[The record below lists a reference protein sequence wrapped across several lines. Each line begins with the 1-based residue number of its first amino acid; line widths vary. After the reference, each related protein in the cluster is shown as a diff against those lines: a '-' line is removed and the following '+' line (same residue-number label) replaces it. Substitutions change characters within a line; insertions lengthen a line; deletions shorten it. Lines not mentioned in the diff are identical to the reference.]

1 MKREVTPLN
10 RVLVASV
17 ALAACGAPLLAV
29 AAGVTGADIDEVVV
43 TAQRIRLS
51 GTPRAASEGTVLSD
65 QLENRP
71 LLRVGEL
78 LEVVPGLI
86 VTQHTGDGKA
96 NQYFLRGFNLDHG
109 TDFATRVEGIPA
121 NMPTHGHGQG
131 YMDIN
136 FVIPELVDRIVYRKG
151 TYYPELGNFSA
162 AGAAEMSYRD
172 TAEPFVAFTGGE
184 EGYARLVAGGSTDY
198 AGGNLLFGFEHDRT
212 DGPWVLA
219 ENLRKYNGIARWSRK
234 TDTSG
239 LSVNLMGYDGDW
251 TATDQIPQRA
261 VDSGLIDRFGYI
273 DPSNGGNTHRYSLS
287 AQGYKK
293 SEGGRLDYSA
303 YALDY
308 QLNLFSNFT
317 YALNPVQGDQFE
329 QEDKRHVY
337 GGALTW
343 DQPFTLGRAE
353 SHWRVGVDVRH
364 DDIAPVG
371 LHLTQE
377 RVRYATIREDEVKQ
391 TLTGLWTG
399 VATQWTPWLRSEL
412 GIRADRFDY
421 DISSDLAANSGSG
434 NDTLSSPKVSVAL
447 GPWNDTEFFLAAG
460 RGFHSNDARGATITV
475 DPTDGVTP
483 VDRVTPL
490 AKAKGSEVGMRTSL
504 IPNSQLSLSVWQLD
518 LDSELLFV
526 GDGGSTEATRPSR
539 RTGVEIGFYS
549 KPRNWLI
556 IDADYAWSKARFRDP
571 DPVGDRIPG
580 AVEAAASLGLA
591 VDTPSGWFGGI
602 RLRYLGPAA
611 LIEDD
616 SVRSPSS
623 TLVNLTAGRRLG
635 ERWKVSFGVY
645 NLLDRKANDIAYFY
659 ESQLAGESA
668 PVEDIHFHPVEP
680 RALRA
685 TVEVMF

>member
-1 MKREVTPLN
+1 MVLN
-10 RVLVASV
+10 WGLPDA
-17 ALAACGAPLLAV
+17 AV
-29 AAGVTGADIDEVVV
+29 AAGITGADIDEVVV
-43 TAQRIRLS
+43 TAQRIKLA
-51 GTPRAASEGTVLSD
+51 GTPRAASEGTVLAD

-109 TDFATRVEGIPA
+109 TDFSTRVEGIPV

-172 TAEPFVAFTGGE
+172 TATPFVAFTGGE
-184 EGYARLVAGGSTDY
+184 DSYARLVAGGSTEVG
-198 AGGNLLFGFEHDRT
+198 GGNLLFGFEHDRT
-212 DGPWVLA
+212 DGPWDLA
-219 ENLRKYNGIARWSRK
+219 ENLRKYNGIVRWSRK
-234 TDTSG
+234 SETAG
-239 LSVNLMGYDGDW
+239 LSIDLMGYDGDW

-261 VDSGLIDRFGYI
+261 VDRGLIDRFGYI
-273 DPSNGGNTHRYSLS
+273 DASNGGNSHRYSLS
-287 AQGYKK
+287 AQGFRKA
-293 SEGGRLDYSA
+293 GAGRLDYSA

-308 QLNLFSNFT
+308 QLDLFSNFT
-317 YALNPVQGDQFE
+317 YALNPVEGDQFE
-329 QEDKRHVY
+329 QEDKRRVF

-343 DQPFTLGRAE
+343 DQPLTIGSAE
-353 SHWRVGVDVRH
+353 GHWRVGIDVRH
-364 DDIAPVG
+364 DDISPVG
-371 LHLTQE
+371 LHLTEE
-377 RVRYATIREDEVKQ
+377 RVRYATIREDKVKQ
-391 TLTGLWTG
+391 ALTGLWTG
-399 VATQWTPWLRSEL
+399 LTTQWTSWMRSEIGL
-412 GIRADRFDY
+412 RADRFDF
-421 DISSDLAANSGSG
+421 DIASNLAANSGSG
-434 NDTLSSPKVSVAL
+434 NDTLTSPKVSLAF
-447 GPWNDTEFFLAAG
+447 GPWRDTELFLATG

-475 DPTDGVTP
+475 DPVDGVTP
-483 VDRVTPL
+483 VDKVTPL
-490 AKAKGSEVGMRTSL
+490 AKAKGSEVGVRTAL
-504 IPNSQLSLSVWQLD
+504 VPNAQMSLSVWRLD

-539 RTGVEIGFYS
+539 RTGVELGIYF
-549 KPRNWLI
+549 KPREWLI
-556 IDADYAWSKARFRDP
+556 VDADYAWSKARFRDS

-580 AVEAAASLGLA
+580 AVEAAASFGA
-591 VDTPSGWFGGI
+591 TVDLPSGWFGGA

-611 LIEDD
+611 LIEND

-623 TLVNLTAGRRLG
+623 TLVNLTGGRRIG
-635 ERWKVSFGVY
+635 ERWKLTLGVY

-659 ESQLAGESA
+659 ESKLAGETE

-680 RALRA
+680 RQVRA
-685 TVEVMF
+685 TVEVRF